1 LSDPQLDRVTA
12 PPHLPHS
19 ATVQRYPLGMDGVLT
34 RVLEAGGGDRVITF
48 IHGVGARCDRWTG
61 NVEAM
66 ASAGHHAFAFDL
78 PGHGF
83 ATKGDGFAYGIR
95 AYADLVRTFL
105 DTMGIRRSVLVG
117 TSMGGHIAA
126 RVACDQPERVSGL
139 VLVGTLGVVP
149 MGPAHRAALS
159 ASLKDTS
166 RQGIETKLRRLIHDD
181 TRLVG
186 ERWITEEWRINNS
199 PGAGD
204 AFARLSEYFAG
215 PVDDDVVGTL
225 LSEMRSDIPTVL
237 VWGEEDVMVP
247 IGVLREC
254 AEVLPHANIAVIAET
269 SHAPYIERA
278 DAFHNVVLRAIE
290 ERWGPERS
298 IRL

>member
-1 LSDPQLDRVTA
+1 
-12 PPHLPHS
+12 
-19 ATVQRYPLGMDGVLT
+19 MDGVLT
-34 RVLEAGGGDRVITF
+34 RVLEAGNGDSVIIF
-48 IHGVGARCDRWTG
+48 IHGVGARCDRWAE

-83 ATKGDGFAYGIR
+83 ATKGDCFPYGIR
-95 AYADLVRTFL
+95 AYADLVHTFL

-126 RVACDQPERVSGL
+126 RVACDVPERVSGL

-149 MGPAHRAALS
+149 MGPERLAALS
-159 ASLKDTS
+159 ASVKDTS
-166 RQGIETKLRRLIHDD
+166 RQGIESKLRRLIHNDSL
-181 TRLVG
+181 LVG

-199 PGAGD
+199 PGAD
-204 AFARLSEYFAG
+204 VAFARLSEYFAG
-215 PVDDDVVGTL
+215 PVDDDVVGAP
-225 LSEMRSDIPTVL
+225 LSEIGSIVPTVL
-237 VWGEEDVMVP
+237 VWGAQDVIVP
-247 IGVLREC
+247 IEVLRQC
-254 AEVLPHANIAVIAET
+254 AEVLPHARIAVIAET

-278 DAFHNVVLRAIE
+278 DAFHDVVFRLME
-290 ERWGPERS
+290 DRWGPERS

>member
-1 LSDPQLDRVTA
+1 VTT
-12 PPHLPHS
+12 PPHLPHN
-19 ATVQRYPLGMDGVLT
+19 ANVQRYPLGMDGVLT
-34 RVLEAGGGDRVITF
+34 RVLEAGEGERVITF
-48 IHGVGARCDRWTG
+48 IHGVGARCDRWAG

-83 ATKGDGFAYGIR
+83 ATKGDGFPYGIR

-126 RVACDQPERVSGL
+126 RVACDGPERVGGL

-149 MGPAHRAALS
+149 MGPARLAALS
-159 ASLKDTS
+159 ASVKDTS
-166 RQGIETKLRRLIHDD
+166 RQGIETKLRRLIHNDAL
-181 TRLVG
+181 LVG

-199 PGAGD
+199 PGAGV

-215 PVDDDVVGTL
+215 PVDDDVVGVP
-225 LSEMRSDIPTVL
+225 LSQMGSDVPTVL

-247 IGVLREC
+247 MEVLRQS
-254 AEVLPHANIAVIAET
+254 AAVLPHANIAVIAET

-278 DAFHNVVLRAIE
+278 DAFHDVVLRLMDD
-290 ERWGPERS
+290 RWGTKRS